1 LALSAEPQLIFE
13 TEPDERSENPRF
25 LREQLVTYIGNKR
38 SLLPQIQ
45 EAVAMVAAQ
54 LERKPSGLD
63 AFAGSGVVSRL
74 FKSTASEVVSNDL
87 EGYARVLGECY
98 LADAEEVPWERLEKA
113 IADLNADAGGAEPNG
128 FIERLYAPV
137 DDDDIQPG
145 ERVFYTRDNARRL
158 DFFAQEIARL
168 EDDLQPYLL
177 GPLLSSASV
186 HANTAGVF
194 KGFYK
199 DRETGVGRF
208 GGKGEDALTR
218 IKGRIELKLPILSHH
233 RTPHRVLQ
241 TDANLLPNL
250 VNEVDFAYL
259 DPPYNQHPY
268 GSNYFMLNLLVE
280 YREPAET
287 SAVSG
292 IPTDW
297 SRSDYNVR
305 KKTEPLLRDLV
316 QRMPARFLLIS
327 FNDEGYVPPE
337 AMHEM
342 LREIGMVREFRTL
355 YNAYRGSRNLRNRSL
370 HVTEH
375 LYLVDREG
383 RGR

>member
-1 LALSAEPQLIFE
+1 MALPAEPQLISE
-13 TEPDERSENPRF
+13 SGPDKRSEDPRF
-25 LREQLVTYIGNKR
+25 LSKQLVTYIGNKR

-45 EAVAMVAAQ
+45 EAVAMVATE
-54 LERKPSGLD
+54 LGRKPRALD

-74 FKSTASEVVSNDL
+74 FKSVASGVVSNDL

-98 LADAEEVPWERLEKA
+98 LASDEEVPWERLEEV
-113 IADLNADAGGAEPNG
+113 IASLNAEAVTAEPDG
-128 FIERLYAPV
+128 FIERLYAPA

-145 ERVFYTRDNARRL
+145 ERVFYTRENARRL
-158 DFFAQEIARL
+158 DFFAEEITRL
-168 EDDLQPYLL
+168 EEGLRPYLL

-199 DRETGVGRF
+199 DRETGLGRF
-208 GGKGEDALTR
+208 GGKGEDALSR
-218 IKGRIELKLPILSHH
+218 IKGRIELKLPVVS
-233 RTPHRVLQ
+233 RFSTPYRVLQ
-241 TDANLLPNL
+241 ADANLLPDL
-250 VNEVDFAYL
+250 IDEVDLAYL

-268 GSNYFMLNLLVE
+268 GSNYFMLNLLVD

-287 SAVSG
+287 SVVSG

-297 SRSDYNVR
+297 SRSNYNVR

-337 AMHEM
+337 ALHEM
-342 LREIGMVREFRTL
+342 LREVGEVTEFRTL
-355 YNAYRGSRNLRNRSL
+355 YNAYRGSRNLRNRSI

-383 RGR
+383 SR

>member
-1 LALSAEPQLIFE
+1 LALPAEPQQIFE
-13 TEPDERSENPRF
+13 TEPDERSEDPRF
-25 LREQLVTYIGNKR
+25 LKEQLVTYIGNKR

-45 EAVAMVAAQ
+45 EAVSMVAAE
-54 LERKPSGLD
+54 LGRKPRALD

-74 FKSTASEVVSNDL
+74 FKSAASEVVSNDL
-87 EGYARVLGECY
+87 EAYARVLGECY
-98 LADAEEVPWERLEKA
+98 LADGEEVPWERLEEA
-113 IADLNADAGGAEPNG
+113 ICDLNADAAGAEPNG
-128 FIERLYAPV
+128 FVERLYAPA

-168 EDDLQPYLL
+168 EDDLRPYLF

-199 DRETGVGRF
+199 DRETGLGRF
-208 GGKGEDALTR
+208 GGKGEDALSR
-218 IKGRIELKLPILSHH
+218 IKGRIELKPPILSRY

-241 TDANLLPNL
+241 TDANLLPGL
-250 VNEVDFAYL
+250 VGEVDLAYL

-268 GSNYFMLNLLVE
+268 GSNYFMLNLLVD
-280 YREPAET
+280 YREPKET

-316 QRMPARFLLIS
+316 QRSPARFLLIS
-327 FNDEGYVPPE
+327 FNDEGYVPPD
-337 AMHEM
+337 ALHEM
-342 LREIGMVREFRTL
+342 LREVGAVREFRTL

-383 RGR
+383 